1 MARAREM
8 RTGTQIVYDL
18 TRLIVNLHPN
28 IYQTLH
34 ETGLGVRR
42 VARYTSQDKSKS
54 FAAELTSCQNRF
66 AYRSFNLAITTKLQ
80 RWASVGVPRGGRKT
94 HARNDIHRTCYTV
107 REPCAKISII
117 VVMLQSRKLLFP
129 VSGATGVVV
138 GVHVDFPCVISTVAP
153 NLLYLHRRQTPRR
166 KCNQPRPDLTA
177 QKLSNKL
184 PSFTTHTGSHVIGK
198 LLCVLECG
206 YVCERVFHREY
217 G

>member
-1 MARAREM
+1 MLLCDVNFEPSS
-8 RTGTQIVYDL
+8 TGNISEHSCNRDIPTTII
-18 TRLIVNLHPN
+18 RVN
-28 IYQTLH
+28 
-34 ETGLGVRR
+34 
-42 VARYTSQDKSKS
+42 TS
-54 FAAELTSCQNRF
+54 
-66 AYRSFNLAITTKLQ
+66 
-80 RWASVGVPRGGRKT
+80 VPLF
-94 HARNDIHRTCYTV
+94 YTV

-198 LLCVLECG
+198 LLCV
-206 YVCERVFHREY
+206 R
-217 G
+217 